1 MSELKQR
8 VKSSNVSK
16 KADVSEALS
25 RLRQFHAQGT
35 KSLTKYPGRVLYGSM
50 IALDEKGG
58 SSEMLRKAR
67 QFAEVFALDELNDLC
82 DLCERHSFAQGVGH
96 VFRLLRIQK
105 DRKGF
110 FQTAIKHRWSVK
122 QLDVEI
128 LRRNKSHSQAGR
140 RRRVPADKLDA
151 CFQIYRFCDQWRR
164 LTQSLQS
171 PGRALQYRRDLG
183 RDIRESL
190 QKADKVL
197 KQLGELTSAM
207 VVLPPAAATGKPKTL
222 KRLPPIK
229 LKPLKPEEYF

>member
-8 VKSSNVSK
+8 VKSLNVSK

-35 KSLTKYPGRVLYGSM
+35 KSLTKYPGRVQYGSM

-67 QFAEVFALDELNDLC
+67 KFAELYTVDELNDLC
-82 DLCERHSFAQGVGH
+82 DLCERHSFALGVGH
-96 VFRLLRIQK
+96 VFRLLRIREN
-105 DRKGF
+105 RKGF
-110 FQTAIKHRWSVK
+110 FKTAITNRWSVK

-140 RRRVPADKLDA
+140 RRRVPGDKLDA
-151 CFQIYRFCDQWRR
+151 CFQIYRFCGQWRR

-171 PGRALQYRRDLG
+171 PASRAPNSPFRYRSDLAGRIRDNLHA
-183 RDIRESL
+183 
-190 QKADKVL
+190 ADNVL
-197 KQLGELTSAM
+197 KKLGELASA
-207 VVLPPAAATGKPKTL
+207 VVIEQPA
-222 KRLPPIK
+222 R
-229 LKPLKPEEYF
+229 